1 MECES
6 TRYVNLEIGDNSNNP
21 EVEFKV
27 ENKLPVVSPH
37 DTQVNISN
45 DNLEA
50 TFALVSYHMPP
61 TPQFL
66 NMDEA
71 INCVVGDWTPWKNPT
86 LGNVDK
92 ELSIG
97 QIFPSKS
104 YLQHVVKMFSI
115 KLHQKFTVY
124 KSNANVLVLKCKKT
138 LECQ

>member
-50 TFALVSYHMPP
+50 TFAPVSYHMPP

-71 INCVVGDWTPWKNPT
+71 INCVVGDWTLWKNPT
-86 LGNVDK
+86 LGNVDE

-97 QIFPSKS
+97 QIFPLKS
-104 YLQHVVKMFSI
+104 DL
-115 KLHQKFTVY
+115 
-124 KSNANVLVLKCKKT
+124 
-138 LECQ
+138 

>member
-1 MECES
+1 
-6 TRYVNLEIGDNSNNP
+6 
-21 EVEFKV
+21 
-27 ENKLPVVSPH
+27 
-37 DTQVNISN
+37 
-45 DNLEA
+45 
-50 TFALVSYHMPP
+50 MPP

-66 NMDEA
+66 NMDGA
-71 INCVVGDWTPWKNPT
+71 INCVVSDWTPWKNPT